1 MQAAS
6 RKNAGFSLTE
16 VLLAVGTLAVGMVF
30 VAGVFPAAILLNTQ
44 AAERTIAAAA
54 ADEAFAKVRI
64 IAANPNPAWR
74 IRAGDFAVNQLED
87 FERLV
92 NDIRLRRGG
101 TPIDPDGFIYPSADI
116 PRTSRQYCWSALC
129 RRLDP
134 GPASR
139 SVQVTVFVSRRSNS
153 PRPYWDPVGMHT
165 NANMDRPT
173 PFPVPFTSSSG
184 NELELHRDYNTLIN
198 DGYIIA
204 HHDSGRLY
212 RVLERVG
219 TIIRLDNDWQGGI
232 GGGYVW
238 VVPPPDDG
246 GRAPCIAVYQRVVEF

>member
-1 MQAAS
+1 MQAMS
-6 RKNAGFSLTE
+6 RKNPGFSLTE

-44 AAERTIAAAA
+44 AAERTIAATV

-64 IAANPNPAWR
+64 IAANPNWR
-74 IRAGDFAVNQLED
+74 IRAGDFAVNQLDD
-87 FERLV
+87 FELLV
-92 NDIRLRRGG
+92 NTIRGA
-101 TPIDPDGFIYPSADI
+101 PIDPDEFIYPSADI

-129 RRLDP
+129 RWLDP
-134 GPASR
+134 DPASR
-139 SVQVTVFVSRRSNS
+139 SVQVTVFVSRRSNG
-153 PRPYWDPVGMHT
+153 PRAYW
-165 NANMDRPT
+165 NAATMAADAVRPM
-173 PFPVPFTSSSG
+173 PFRVPFTSFAG
-184 NELELHRDYNTLIN
+184 NELDLDASYNTLIN

-204 HHDSGRLY
+204 DHASGRLY

-219 TIIRLDNDWQGGI
+219 TTIRLDNDWQGGI

>member
-1 MQAAS
+1 MQAMS
-6 RKNAGFSLTE
+6 RKNPGFSLTE

-87 FERLV
+87 FEHLV
-92 NDIRLRRGG
+92 NSIRLRRGG
-101 TPIDPDGFIYPSADI
+101 TPIDPDEFIYPSADI

-134 GPASR
+134 DPASASR
-139 SVQVTVFVSRRSNS
+139 SVQVTVFVSRRSNG
-153 PRPYWDPVGMHT
+153 PRPYWNPVT
-165 NANMDRPT
+165 ASPNADRPM
-173 PFPVPFTSSSG
+173 PFPVPFTPSSG
-184 NELELHRDYNTLIN
+184 NELDLDASYNTLIN

-204 HHDSGRLY
+204 DHASGRLY

-219 TIIRLDNDWQGGI
+219 TTIRLDNDWQGGI